1 MEPRALP
8 VDNNLIVVVW
18 SMPDLWGVFVIAGVK
33 IVLRT
38 PKMLIFLNHEETAA
52 VSFSYN

>member
-1 MEPRALP
+1 
-8 VDNNLIVVVW
+8 
-18 SMPDLWGVFVIAGVK
+18 MPDLWGVFVIAGVK